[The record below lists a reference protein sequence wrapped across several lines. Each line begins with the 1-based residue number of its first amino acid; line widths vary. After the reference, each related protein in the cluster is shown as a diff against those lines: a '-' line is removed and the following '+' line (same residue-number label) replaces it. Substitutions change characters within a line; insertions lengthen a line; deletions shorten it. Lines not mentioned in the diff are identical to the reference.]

1 MSFKKPL
8 ILVIAISLL
17 FSCNLTAQDDKFG
30 AVDTV
35 YLESYQIDAKNWA
48 VNISLFNDEEIMAL
62 SIPIT
67 FSSGKT
73 KIVADS
79 TSFIGGVVEAFRV
92 KQARVDSSTQC
103 LTLGLINDVGV
114 SVPPI
119 PPGKGRI
126 ATVFISAL
134 DGSELKKFD
143 VDSTTTPPG
152 NTLQLVKPPSIGIVP
167 ALVITKAEKAKK
179 EKKEK
184 KEKEVTE

>member
-17 FSCNLTAQDDKFG
+17 FSCSLMAQDDKFG
-30 AVDTV
+30 AVDTL
-35 YLESYQIDAKNWA
+35 YLEYYQIDAKNWA

-62 SIPIT
+62 SVPIT

-73 KIVADS
+73 KVVADS
-79 TSFIGGVVEAFRV
+79 TSFIGGIVEAFRV
-92 KQARVDSSTQC
+92 KQARVDTSTQC

-119 PPGKGRI
+119 QPGKGRI

-134 DGSELKKFD
+134 DGSELKTFD

-152 NTLQLVKPPSIGIVP
+152 NTLQLVRPPSIGIVP
-167 ALVITKAEKAKK
+167 ALVIIKGEKPKVEAKAK
-179 EKKEK
+179 EK
-184 KEKEVTE
+184 